1 MTIKLKPVRNSLPET
16 HCARKRDLLVY
27 PRRDAEQIPGVY
39 PQRAGLGREQH
50 RQPAEKVD
58 DHTLQ
63 LHWTA
68 DVSPSVALNILS
80 TPIASIVDEKQVV
93 ANVKDNDFGNAWLK
107 MHSAGSGAFKM
118 RVYQPHQAIVLE
130 ANESAPGERRS
141 LKASSL
147 KTFPIRLPAAC

>member
-1 MTIKLKPVRNSLPET
+1 MTLNKSPL
-16 HCARKRDLLVY
+16 
-27 PRRDAEQIPGVY
+27 Y
-39 PQRAGLGREQH
+39 PQRPRLAAGQH

-68 DVSPSVALNILS
+68 DVSPAVALNILS
-80 TPIASIVDEKQVV
+80 TPIASIVDEKLV
-93 ANVKDNDFGNAWLK
+93 APNVKGNDFGNSWLK

-130 ANESAPGERRS
+130 ANDSSPTGAPK
-141 LKASSL
+141 LKSIII
-147 KTFPIRLPAAC
+147 KTSPIRPLAAC

>member
-1 MTIKLKPVRNSLPET
+1 MIFSYTRAVTLNKSPAFILNVLGWDASNIASQLK
-16 HCARKRDLLVY
+16 
-27 PRRDAEQIPGVY
+27 
-39 PQRAGLGREQH
+39 
-50 RQPAEKVD
+50 KVD
-58 DHTLQ
+58 DHTLT

-80 TPIASIVDEKQVV
+80 TPIASIVDEKQVA

-130 ANESAPGERRS
+130 ANESAPGGAPK
-141 LKASSL
+141 LKSIII
-147 KTFPIRLPAAC
+147 KTSPIRFPPPADPAG

>member
-1 MTIKLKPVRNSLPET
+1 MIFSYTRAVTLNKSPAFILNVLGWDASNIASQLK
-16 HCARKRDLLVY
+16 
-27 PRRDAEQIPGVY
+27 
-39 PQRAGLGREQH
+39 
-50 RQPAEKVD
+50 KVD
-58 DHTLQ
+58 DHTLT
-63 LHWTA
+63 LRWTA

-80 TPIASIVDEKQVV
+80 TPIASIVDEKQVA

-130 ANESAPGERRS
+130 ANELRPAARRS

-147 KTFPIRLPAAC
+147 KTSPIPLPAAC

>member
-1 MTIKLKPVRNSLPET
+1 
-16 HCARKRDLLVY
+16 
-27 PRRDAEQIPGVY
+27 
-39 PQRAGLGREQH
+39 
-50 RQPAEKVD
+50 
-58 DHTLQ
+58 
-63 LHWTA
+63 
-68 DVSPSVALNILS
+68 VALNILS

-130 ANESAPGERRS
+130 ANESAPAARRS

>member
-1 MTIKLKPVRNSLPET
+1 M
-16 HCARKRDLLVY
+16 
-27 PRRDAEQIPGVY
+27 
-39 PQRAGLGREQH
+39 
-50 RQPAEKVD
+50 D

-80 TPIASIVDEKQVV
+80 TPIASIVDEKQVA

-130 ANESAPGERRS
+130 ANDAAPGGAPKLKSIIIKNVPDPASRRLLIQQGMRTWRAIWVQTRLAPGRQAGREGAEHS
-141 LKASSL
+141 VRRAELRCLTPA
-147 KTFPIRLPAAC
+147 TAPIRC